1 MQENQNEDVMEID
14 LLEIF
19 GLLLHRWWMI
29 VLSSILTGI
38 LGFLLSF
45 FVIPDEY
52 ESTTEIYILN
62 SGEDIAY
69 TDLQMGATLTKDYA
83 HLITTRDVLEQVIT
97 DLGLE
102 DTYNSLEDRISVDT
116 PTDTRIV
123 SITVTDRDPK
133 QAQMIANA
141 VRETASEHIKN
152 VTDVDAV
159 NVASMANDPAE
170 PSAPS
175 VPIWTALG
183 ALIGGVL
190 CGGVILVKYLLDDT
204 VKTSDDVEKY
214 LNLSTLGMIPSNDAK
229 KAEKDSVKNHQS
241 SDRVWKKA
249 GGEEGILEEIDLNSI
264 PGREE
269 SK

>member
-1 MQENQNEDVMEID
+1 MQENQNEDVLEID

-19 GLLLHRWWMI
+19 GLLLHRCWLI
-29 VLSSILTGI
+29 VLSVILAGAA
-38 LGFLLSF
+38 GFLLSF

-69 TDLQMGATLTKDYA
+69 TDLQMGATLTNDYA
-83 HLITTRDVLEQVIT
+83 HLITTRDVLEQVIA

-102 DTYNSLEDRISVDT
+102 DTYGSLADRVSVDT
-116 PTDTRIV
+116 PADTRIV
-123 SITVTDRDPK
+123 SITVTDRDPA

-159 NVASMANDPAE
+159 NVASMANYPAD

-175 VPIWTALG
+175 VPVWTLFG

-190 CGGVILVKYLLDDT
+190 CVGVILAKYLLDDT
-204 VKTSDDVEKY
+204 IKTSDDVEKF
-214 LNLSTLGMIPSNDAK
+214 LALSTLGMIPN
-229 KAEKDSVKNHQS
+229 
-241 SDRVWKKA
+241 SDVKKA
-249 GGEEGILEEIDLNSI
+249 GKK
-264 PGREE
+264 GREG
-269 SK
+269 SR

>member
-1 MQENQNEDVMEID
+1 MQENQNEDVLEID

-19 GLLLHRWWMI
+19 GLLLHRWWLI
-29 VLSSILTGI
+29 VLSAVLAGAA
-38 LGFLLSF
+38 GFLLSF

-83 HLITTRDVLEQVIT
+83 HLITTRDVLEQVIA
-97 DLGLE
+97 DLELE
-102 DTYNSLEDRISVDT
+102 DTYSGIKDRISVDT
-116 PTDTRIV
+116 PADTRIV
-123 SITVTDRDPK
+123 SITVTDRDPA

-159 NVASMANDPAE
+159 NVASMANYPAE

-175 VPIWTALG
+175 VPIWTILG
-183 ALIGGVL
+183 VLIGGVL

-204 VKTSDDVEKY
+204 IKTSDDVEKF
-214 LNLSTLGMIPSNDAK
+214 LALSTLGMIPNSDAK
-229 KAEKDSVKNHQS
+229 RAG
-241 SDRVWKKA
+241 KK
-249 GGEEGILEEIDLNSI
+249 
-264 PGREE
+264 GREE
-269 SK
+269 TG